1 MTIRKYFIN
10 LVIIIVCLF
19 LITSLAIGSEEVQ
32 QAIYQFNGF
41 PGIFAQDLSS
51 GEILIS
57 YNQDKLFTPASL
69 VKIFTLL
76 AGLEALGEEYRY
88 PTVFYFSSSV
98 PGYIDGD
105 VFIKGYGD
113 PTQSP
118 EVIRKIAQDLIRKYD
133 IQQISGDL
141 VLDDS
146 IVCPGEFLGRGWM
159 WDDQNPLIGSFIIEG
174 ENVGETRISYYKK
187 MTIGWGEIFCQELYR
202 QGVMF
207 DGDIRIGKLE
217 EKLSV
222 KAIFYSKT
230 LDEILAH
237 MMKMSDNQSAEN
249 VFRTL
254 ALTDDFVEVSTISHS
269 ITSISDIIF
278 EKLSIQ
284 WGEDYVIVDGCG
296 LSEYNLITP
305 AQVVNAIIY
314 LYNQYGSETLKYFA
328 STNERGTIRERF
340 PFQLWGKTGS
350 LPSSS
355 GLAGIF
361 KTKSNRDVV
370 FCFMENNFTGEQNN
384 PKTFENNIIEYIY
397 ENY

>member
-10 LVIIIVCLF
+10 LITIIVCFF
-19 LITSLAIGSEEVQ
+19 LITSTAIGNEEIQ

-41 PGIFAQDLSS
+41 SGIFAQDLSS

-76 AGLEALGEEYRY
+76 AGLETLGEEYRY
-88 PTVFYFSSSV
+88 PTAFYFSSSV

-118 EVIRKIAQDLIRKYD
+118 EVIRKIAQDLVTKYN
-133 IQQISGDL
+133 IQQISGDI

-146 IVCPGEFLGRGWM
+146 IICPGEFLGRGWM
-159 WDDQNPLIGSFIIEG
+159 WDDQNPLIGSFIIKG
-174 ENVGETRISYYKK
+174 ESIGEPRISYYKK
-187 MTIGWGEIFCQELYR
+187 MSTVWGEIFHRELRR
-202 QGVMF
+202 QGVKF
-207 DGDIRIGKLE
+207 NGELRLGRLE
-217 EKLSV
+217 ENIPV
-222 KAIFYSKT
+222 KSIFYSET
-230 LDEILAH
+230 LEKILAY
-237 MMKMSDNQSAEN
+237 MMRMSDNQSAEA

-254 ALTDDFVEVSTISHS
+254 ALSDDIVEISTISHS
-269 ITSISDIIF
+269 ITSFSDIIF
-278 EKLSIQ
+278 EKLLFQ
-284 WGEDYVIVDGCG
+284 WGDDYIIVDGCG

-305 AQVVNAIIY
+305 AQVVKAITY
-314 LYNQYGSETLKYFA
+314 LYDQYDTEVLKYFA
-328 STNERGTIRERF
+328 NTNERGTIRQRF
-340 PFQLWGKTGS
+340 PFQVWGKTGS
-350 LPSSS
+350 LPSAS

-361 KTKSNRDVV
+361 TTKSNRDVV
-370 FCFMENNFTGEQNN
+370 FCLMENNFTGEQNN
-384 PKTFENNIIEYIY
+384 PKTFENNIIEFIY